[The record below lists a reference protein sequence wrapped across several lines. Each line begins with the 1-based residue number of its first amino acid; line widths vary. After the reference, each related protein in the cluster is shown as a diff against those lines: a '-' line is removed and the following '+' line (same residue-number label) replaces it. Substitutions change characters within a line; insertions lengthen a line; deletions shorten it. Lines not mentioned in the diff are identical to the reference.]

1 MGNIFDDVDSQISSS
16 IDASDPVPPPVQNAT
31 AGKSNSAFDQV
42 DSIANTTQPQGPERT
57 VLGTLGDVAGGVKD
71 VGKMLYDVPIQ
82 TKGAI
87 GGLLEDDDPD
97 ARVTFADEWQRAAKQ
112 RTEQRAAELSPEDR
126 AKKVF
131 PLPGFLS
138 ESGAITRGDIQDTSA
153 STGFSAVAM
162 GAGFA
167 GGTLGS
173 AVGLWGTAGGAL
185 AGAGAAAYKMDK
197 ANITRQL
204 IDVAE
209 KTKGGRLTDE
219 ERGEL
224 LTRTEAVRDDHA
236 LWEAGPEAVG
246 TALSLTGIG
255 KIFKGAAT
263 GATQKIIGGIVTSL
277 GGELS
282 TETITQIGQNI
293 AENEMGLGD
302 GNPMSFSDPE
312 SYKKALQEVGPSVVT
327 LSGVMGGGGY
337 VAGKGRGLI
346 DAALGKGGSE
356 DGNLASDIANSGK
369 DLDKDP
375 LGAEV
380 NKLLYESLNG
390 VQESPDSQAAA
401 ELAGILT
408 GSPIETEDDRA
419 QMVQAALEFYNDP
432 QMPQDAKDRFVKEGV
447 FEHLGIPVPL
457 QENGYGPE
465 QQQGYS
471 PILPEGARDQI
482 DADVLNQQFPEETR
496 DLMWDL
502 TGQAEDEQGM
512 ADTRTRKQRFENL
525 KQGLADRELSLEELE
540 ANRTGRPPTAEESA
554 QAFLGQEPTQA
565 MADVEGRQARL
576 EDAAAGFEALPPE
589 ETGAGEMSQKDVS
602 NDQPQ
607 VTQVTQNPETGHTKK
622 GSKNDIELSQVI
634 DTTQKQYTETGREQV
649 TQNGEIG
656 HTKTTV
662 DNPDSIAHG
671 KDVNLAP
678 TEAQKEAE
686 NYKTPKVSI
695 DGLKLSI
702 ENPAGSVRSGK
713 DASGKEWSQEMK
725 ADYGRILGSKGFDKD
740 HVDIMVAPGY
750 QGGADNVYVVNQ
762 HKADG
767 SFDEHK
773 ILAGVNSE
781 QEALALYNSNYEEGW
796 AGGKSVT
803 RVAMPVFKKWVSGRG
818 PSQGAFVR
826 ERTVFPGTKT
836 PVAET
841 KAPVSG
847 TATGEKSP
855 YQMTPEEYTAGITDT
870 DEKAIRLAAHPRSVK
885 EALRF
890 DLPVPLPVLQAYSN
904 NQWAKNGIAK
914 LYPDQ
919 AVPAGNK
926 SATPTDKEN
935 LSVQSDVPSAQ
946 TGTGSVSDGGP
957 QLVEHVTKK
966 GKTIRG
972 VVRADITWK
981 EAKTIDKFTFKKDG
995 GWFIR
1000 EQYLQKEQT
1009 SDSGTADGRDGS
1021 GVPGNGNRTEPVSG
1035 LDTTGNAPVSGQSR
1049 VSKKGVIGEKLAQG
1063 ETRLTATGRQTTPFP
1078 KVATDSN
1085 RKAKNTLKRVDR
1097 WLMENALAEAEAR
1110 GDEYNAR
1117 MFRRNLEKPSQAD
1130 KDSAEMYLF
1139 DEVQPK
1145 VTPSILKDL
1154 VTPEQKAQEGVKQA
1168 SEEKSEAKQDGEKAQ
1183 GSPAKSTLEQLK
1195 EMSDDDIDN
1204 LFDEVDQER
1213 AAEKPPKAASPP
1225 KPPREPKAPS
1235 VPRPP
1240 KSNPPI
1246 PPEPKKTAGQIVK
1259 EGGIAA
1265 QSAVKDAMAGL
1276 TALFGD
1282 PNTIRMGPA
1291 FDEETYR
1298 KAKPHF
1304 VNAWNGVK
1312 DLGYSVKEL
1321 INYFYGQFGDK
1332 IRPYLQRFVKDVRNG
1347 NLEVEL
1353 TEKPNKSTLEER
1365 GGEPYADNENQS
1377 GEGKSV
1383 RADDE
1388 AAAGAGDNALEGV
1401 AAEGSGG
1408 TGSGRAPAGGS
1419 AQGGRKN
1426 AGGNKKPDGGRVP
1439 APRGGRG
1446 DAAEVYPP
1454 DTGAGSGRGDGKRV
1468 GGPATT
1474 PAINFRI
1481 TEDVRLGQGG
1491 ETVKFNDNLAAI
1503 KILKKLESEKRRAT
1517 PEEQRA
1523 LARYVGWGG
1532 LANSFR
1538 NGVTGEVKSGWEDR
1552 VAELEKILTP
1562 EELAVARNSTKAAH
1576 YTSFPV
1582 VNAMWKAVERMG
1594 FKGGNVLEPSVGVG
1608 NFLGLMPES
1617 LAGNTNMMAVEYDN
1631 ITAGIAKH
1639 LYPNAAVF
1647 HSGFQELPLPEN
1659 SFDLVIGNPPFGQ
1672 DRLNFPHNPDL
1683 NPYSIHHQFFLAGM
1697 DALKPGGLQV
1707 MVVSRYLMD
1716 GKDTTVRKLLAGKG
1730 KLLAAIRLPD
1740 TAFKENAKTDVVTD
1754 VLFLQ
1759 KYTERELSVI
1769 ETARET
1775 AAKQKITLPDPEWVE
1790 TTTIPDPLGGDP
1802 MRVNAYFKSNPA
1814 AIIGQLERSGSMRG
1828 SGTNVNVKLD
1838 KSEDIAARLDKIIR
1852 TMPADIAAEVAPA
1865 DKQAQY
1871 FKNMVDAMKISLSG
1885 QELGSISFNEFGE
1898 LEQVIDRETDGGDT
1912 ILSKRVITP
1921 SSPWSSALSM
1931 DKDGKWFRDVDKVD
1945 EKGEKVKVVVGDKAT
1960 KRNQKTRE
1968 VFEKESD
1975 IPANMK
1981 LGEPGY
1987 NRLRDS
1993 IQLLETLAKQINL
2006 ETSDSSEKEME
2017 SNRAK
2022 LRRQYDAYVKEH
2034 SHINDKKTANI
2045 LAGMPNSALLL
2056 SLESKYKPP
2065 IDKDK
2070 AKKLG
2075 IAPQPAMVEQAT
2087 ILSKRVISPVEM
2099 ATTAAT
2105 PADALAINLSESGR
2119 IDLARVAELL
2129 GKSEED
2135 TVKALHDDLDT
2146 PLIFFDPETDRW
2158 EPADEYLGGNV
2169 VRKMEA
2175 AKDKGLDKNAKALE
2189 KVLPE
2194 PWTADK
2200 VTATI
2205 GGVWI
2210 PADVYADFL
2219 SHLTKSPSEVK
2230 YFRTTNTFHVQGR
2243 TAGPSNWG
2251 TQQRSPVAL
2260 VDAILNNR
2268 PIKVTYTDHEGK
2280 THVDQEAT
2288 DAAIAKA
2295 AEIKDEFDAWVFK
2308 DSDRRNRL
2316 VKIFN
2321 DKFNVRVTKQRDGQ
2335 HLQFP
2340 GKVPDTI
2347 IAMRRHQKNAIWRGI
2362 VDNVVLFDHSVGSG
2376 KTFTSI
2382 ARALERKRM
2391 GLSRK
2396 PMIVVPNHL
2405 VEQFAKDVYKLYP
2418 GAKLLAAGKSDLV
2431 PAKRRRI
2438 FAKIATGDWDMVIV
2452 PHSSFQFIG
2461 ISPATETR
2469 YLEAELA
2476 IAEEAV
2482 KEALAETGHD
2492 GGNFRKP
2499 LAVKEAEALRDKI
2512 KNRLAQVKEKSGKKD
2527 RLLTFEQLGVDDLTI
2542 DESHEFKNLFYNSSL
2557 NVRGMGP
2564 KGGSGKAYDM
2574 WTKTRVLH
2582 EMPNGS
2588 VAFMTGTPISNSAVE
2603 MYTLMRYLVPDL
2615 LEEHGL
2621 EHFDAWRNNFASV
2634 NSAFEPT
2641 DSGRGLKEVSRLG
2654 RDWTNT
2660 RSLMDLYYTFAD
2672 CVSND
2677 DIQKWYAED
2686 NNGAQFPLPKVKG
2699 GGRVG
2704 INVKPTPAQR
2714 GIIEDIISGFD
2725 GLESI
2730 SDPKERNKAR
2740 LRLMDRARKVSLDAR
2755 AARPGIDS
2763 NEEGGKLSRVSDEVV
2778 RLHRKWTAE
2787 KGTQLI
2793 FLDRSVPKAKGDDK
2807 IIKTYDELMAKLEA
2821 AERTGD
2827 EAAIRRI
2834 GDSLERFD
2842 PVEIEESRTAQAGG
2856 WNAYQQIKDNLV
2868 ERGIPAN
2875 EIRFIQEA
2883 DTDEKKKFL
2892 FEEVNSGA
2900 VRVLIGS
2907 TPRMGAGTNVQE
2919 RLVGLHHV
2927 DVTWKPSDIEQR
2939 EGRII
2944 RQGNKIGFDENGN
2957 SIRDDFEVEIL
2968 AYTTDTTVDAKMWTL
2983 NSTKLKMIN
2992 GIRQYDGS
3000 FTMEFD
3006 DTDAVGMAEI
3016 AAIASGEPL
3025 QLERVQLTAEID
3037 KLERLKRAHER
3048 QRWAAEDTIHR
3059 MERTIET
3066 ALAMIKELEA
3076 AAKTVE
3082 KATADERRKWESATV
3097 DIDGTTYG
3105 GSDARKAL
3113 DKLIE
3118 ESKKEGAE
3126 PFSVTIDGKKYRAKV
3141 KAEDALHAVLGD
3153 AAFFAMKING
3163 KSFKQ
3168 RGEATKEVVALANAK
3183 LEQIEKQDPD
3193 FSESDEIMLGTVT
3206 VHGID
3211 IDLSMQVSMSA
3222 VGYEKHKVVDRK
3234 KQVEFFFERRVD
3246 LPGGKQS
3253 YLVNQSYAS
3262 TLAANRAHT
3271 AMPSLFRGTMDT
3283 IEDISSRAS
3292 NEARLLATAEKDLP
3306 TYKEVAEKPF
3316 AKDDE
3321 LKQKGERLVEVEREL
3336 NNRKAAATNQQNLN
3350 DVLSTAQKAKDVVQ
3364 WLADNAE
3371 NASYRVIAN
3380 KIKDHIGDD
3389 IKLTIVKP
3397 GEKVEGGVPTAL
3409 NISYGVYH
3417 VELKTGR
3424 KEIFLKHTD
3433 FGEDDNGMSEKVALH
3448 ELIHAAT
3455 LERITAGNL
3464 MKNEGTA
3471 LFAAI
3476 QELYGLQNAV
3486 VDYLNDR
3493 HKAGTQTDFEK
3504 KLEVQMAASD
3514 VHELVTWGLTSKEF
3528 QQMLAEIPVGNGKTG
3543 FSKFIDTLLSLFG
3556 IDKNK
3561 HNALSE
3567 LVKITESILDSQ
3579 GLAPITRFSKSIGTT
3594 TGRTVAQLE
3603 EELRGTIGEE
3613 AFSSLVESG
3622 AVDFVGTQ
3630 EEARAIID
3638 RLNGVQ
3644 ESAAWHGSPHSFDKF
3659 STAAI
3664 GTGEGNQAYGA
3675 GLYFAGSKKVAEWY
3689 KTRLARYSRGA
3700 IRAAIQYLKDEKISS
3715 DPEEDYGYSDDNDY
3729 VVLAMLN
3736 GFKPN
3741 DTPTGRLYQVELAP
3755 AEDEYLL
3762 WDKPLSEQSEKV
3774 KTALRKAGIET
3785 KEPSTYDKE
3794 TADFFD
3800 DIIEGGLKEG
3810 DTANDGYN
3818 PTGKIVY
3825 SRLSSESEQAASEY
3839 LHSLGIRGI
3848 KYLDG
3853 TSRGKGDGN
3862 FNYVIFNDADVSIVD
3877 VQYSEDG
3884 RTIQGFTD
3892 GTKSWLV
3899 ADGIQKGRAGDVL
3912 NHEVGVHLRKLML
3925 NDREYQAIERSLPK
3939 RQRESGRTGRAIRAA
3954 MARVPKSTKSEHY
3967 WSEVLAYMVE
3977 DAPESGV
3984 VRRIMA
3990 AAKKIL
3996 IRVFGN
4002 RFVNYLSV
4010 DDLKAM
4016 AISAVKRGGDVR
4028 GSGNPQ
4034 FSFAGKNAA
4043 AADTGKLAE
4052 AQEMKAAGKPRE
4064 DIWEETGWWEIV
4076 PGQWSFELDDSLSS
4090 LEMLDG
4096 KLSDVLKDRGLF
4108 QAYPFLKGV
4117 NIAFRSLGPNRRGI
4131 FSPQDVTIYVN
4142 SRMDNEAARST
4153 VHHEIQHIIQRHEG
4167 FAGGTSYKESP
4178 NNSYYRQAGEVEARL
4193 VQFRRNMTPAA
4204 RKAQPPWVS
4213 MEKMLKAEGLL
4224 KDGQDVRDVL
4234 LKRPTSPDTLMFS
4247 YQEARNTTILNAQV
4261 DGEVSNASLS
4271 YGEKLVAKIMRKL
4284 AAVSSPAVANK
4295 RFKGKAVDEAIEAFQ
4310 EARKVINDPL
4320 KSAAAKQQ
4328 FAAVF
4333 VNKLPPV
4340 PRAKLLNKLS
4350 QISRVKDPEKQ
4361 QKRLRNFLTGGNK
4374 ALTEWLKDQMVD
4386 KMEKAVNPL
4395 KMKKG
4400 RLKQGR
4406 GDSFERDLKY
4416 LRETAFKIGTGSSD
4430 TDIEMEIEHE
4440 RLVKERLAIEEQI
4453 DEAKTEKERMD
4464 LEEKLADTES
4474 FKNLLSIFGGIEAQ
4488 SFDEVVRAYRA
4499 MADFLEEGRFP
4510 WREKIE
4516 ALRKRNKEN
4525 IKQLLQVVTGEEEP
4539 KPETMAK
4546 KRQREV
4552 REKSYLGKIK
4562 EAFSAVSNS
4571 IQSWEILMDIISRK
4585 SGAKTL
4591 QSWAVKHYGSIVHK
4605 ATRDEERIKM
4615 DTHEMIL
4622 EKAVEIFGVKDNVK
4636 LAKEFAKLSQQVEN
4650 KVFTGTGENRQSMP
4664 MSPTEAAYWYQIS
4677 RGIDNPNIAKTFESM
4692 GVTDETLDQIEEL
4705 MGPKLKAWA
4714 DYLVSE
4720 FYQDFHGDSNKIY
4733 RMLHGIDLD
4742 KTANY
4747 VPLHREVTGKIADKE
4762 KEGMLARAEKGNIN
4776 KGFTRARVATTKH
4789 FKVMNLNDVLV
4800 NHIADAAHFRAWALP
4815 TKEINGTFNSPTVQK
4830 FIRQHYGASTM
4841 RTIRRFQ
4848 DRFVRSDR
4856 EIADDL
4862 HFLDKVRGNVTR
4874 AMVGLNPVVFLKQ
4887 LTALPSY
4894 MADIPMDAWFKH
4906 TAYAL
4911 RHPVM
4916 VARILGRSTMIKAR
4930 YQQGFER
4937 DVATA
4942 MKLGGNNV
4950 VARHRRLTDSVMVLV
4965 QLGDKVSVLMGGYAV
4980 YKHHLD
4986 KLKAAGVS
4994 HREADKQALEEF
5006 EMATERSQQSGAAK
5020 DLGWF
5025 QSGTP
5030 IMKLFTMF
5038 MTAPASYSR
5047 QIFMAVRNMKADPK
5061 DSAKRLFVFGV
5072 LMPVIFQAIA
5082 DALMIFGGDDD
5093 DEERFWKNQA
5103 KALALG
5109 PFQGLPIIR
5118 TMIEGYAQAIN
5129 GQYFHDEFTPV
5140 AEAFSTSK
5148 ETVSDF
5154 FKFLQGGTE
5163 RIPEDEYLERSLLG
5177 LVHTFGYMTGVPTKP
5192 LQRTYSGVY
5201 DAATGETEHPIRR
5214 VIGYSKYVVGE
5225 NE

>member
-1291 FDEETYR
+1291 FDEETYQ

-1388 AAAGAGDNALEGV
+1388 AAAGPGDNALEGM
-1401 AAEGSGG
+1401 ASEGSGG

-1426 AGGNKKPDGGRVP
+1426 AGGNKKPDAGGVS

-1446 DAAEVYPP
+1446 DVAEVHSSE
-1454 DTGAGSGRGDGKRV
+1454 TGEGSGRGDGKRV
-1468 GGPATT
+1468 SGPATT
-1474 PAINFRI
+1474 PAVNFRI

-1517 PEEQRA
+1517 PDEQRA

-1647 HSGFQELPLPEN
+1647 HSGFQDLPLPEN

-1683 NPYSIHHQFFLAGM
+1683 NPYTIHHQFFLAGM

-1759 KYTERELSVI
+1759 KYTERELSAM

-1790 TTTIPDPLGGDP
+1790 TTTIPDPLGGEP

-1814 AIIGQLERSGSMRG
+1814 AVIGRLERSGSMRG

-1838 KSEDIAARLDKIIR
+1838 KSEDIAARLDKIIK
-1852 TMPADIAAEVAPA
+1852 TMPADIAVEVAPA

-1945 EKGEKVKVVVGDKAT
+1945 EKGAKVKVVVGDKAT

-1993 IQLLETLAKQINL
+1993 IQLLETLTKQINL

-2034 SHINDKKTANI
+2034 SHINDRKTANI

-2075 IAPQPAMVEQAT
+2075 IAPQQAMVEQAT
-2087 ILSKRVISPVEM
+2087 ILSKRVISPVEK

-2105 PADALAINLSESGR
+2105 PADALAINLSETGR
-2119 IDLARVAELL
+2119 ISLERVAELL
-2129 GKSEED
+2129 GKSEDE

-2169 VRKMEA
+2169 VRKMAA
-2175 AKDKGLDKNAKALE
+2175 AKAKGLEKNAKALE

-2219 SHLTKSPSEVK
+2219 SHLTKSPAEVK

-2340 GKVPDTI
+2340 GKVPDAI

-2362 VDNVVLFDHSVGSG
+2362 VDNVVLFDHAVGSG

-2492 GGNFRKP
+2492 GGSFRKP

-2527 RLLTFEQLGVDDLTI
+2527 RLLTFEQLGVDDLTV
-2542 DESHEFKNLFYNSSL
+2542 DEEHDIGKNLFYTSSL

-2564 KGGSGKAYDM
+2564 KGGSGKAYDL

-2582 EMPNGS
+2582 EMKNGS
-2588 VAFMTGTPISNSAVE
+2588 IAFMTGTPISNSAVE
-2603 MYTLMRYLVPDL
+2603 MYTLMRYLVPEL

-2641 DSGRGLKEVSRLG
+2641 DSGKGLKEVSRLG

-2730 SDPKERNKAR
+2730 TDPKERNKAR

-2842 PVEIEESRTAQAGG
+2842 PVEIEELRIAQAGG

-2944 RQGNKIGFDENGN
+2944 RQGNRIGFDENGN
-2957 SIRDDFEVEIL
+2957 SIRDNFEVEIL
-2968 AYTTDTTVDAKMWTL
+2968 AYTTDTTVDAKMWAL

-3025 QLERVQLTAEID
+3025 QLERVQLSAEID

-3066 ALAMIKELEA
+3066 APAMIKELES

-3234 KQVEFFFERRVD
+3234 KQVEFFFERRID

-3271 AMPSLFRGTMDT
+3271 AMPSLFRGTLDT
-3283 IEDISSRAS
+3283 IEDISSRAN

-3306 TYKEVAEKPF
+3306 TYKEVAGKPF
-3316 AKDDE
+3316 AKEDD
-3321 LKQKGERLVEVEREL
+3321 LKQKGERLTAVEREL
-3336 NNRKAAATNQQNLN
+3336 ESRKKSNASEDAVAKE
-3350 DVLSTAQKAKDVVQ
+3350 VEKAK
-3364 WLADNAE
+3364 L
-3371 NASYRVIAN
+3371 
-3380 KIKDHIGDD
+3380 G
-3389 IKLTIVKP
+3389 
-3397 GEKVEGGVPTAL
+3397 VE
-3409 NISYGVYH
+3409 Y
-3417 VELKTGR
+3417 
-3424 KEIFLKHTD
+3424 
-3433 FGEDDNGMSEKVALH
+3433 
-3448 ELIHAAT
+3448 
-3455 LERITAGNL
+3455 
-3464 MKNEGTA
+3464 
-3471 LFAAI
+3471 
-3476 QELYGLQNAV
+3476 
-3486 VDYLNDR
+3486 
-3493 HKAGTQTDFEK
+3493 
-3504 KLEVQMAASD
+3504 
-3514 VHELVTWGLTSKEF
+3514 
-3528 QQMLAEIPVGNGKTG
+3528 
-3543 FSKFIDTLLSLFG
+3543 
-3556 IDKNK
+3556 
-3561 HNALSE
+3561 
-3567 LVKITESILDSQ
+3567 
-3579 GLAPITRFSKSIGTT
+3579 SKSGGTT

-3603 EELRGTIGEE
+3603 DELRSTIGEE
-3613 AFSSLVESG
+3613 TFTSLVESG

-3630 EEARAIID
+3630 EEAMEVID
-3638 RLNGVQ
+3638 RLT
-3644 ESAAWHGSPHSFDKF
+3644 SP
-3659 STAAI
+3659 
-3664 GTGEGNQAYGA
+3664 
-3675 GLYFAGSKKVAEWY
+3675 
-3689 KTRLARYSRGA
+3689 
-3700 IRAAIQYLKDEKISS
+3700 
-3715 DPEEDYGYSDDNDY
+3715 
-3729 VVLAMLN
+3729 
-3736 GFKPN
+3736 
-3741 DTPTGRLYQVELAP
+3741 
-3755 AEDEYLL
+3755 
-3762 WDKPLSEQSEKV
+3762 
-3774 KTALRKAGIET
+3774 
-3785 KEPSTYDKE
+3785 
-3794 TADFFD
+3794 
-3800 DIIEGGLKEG
+3800 DI
-3810 DTANDGYN
+3810 
-3818 PTGKIVY
+3818 
-3825 SRLSSESEQAASEY
+3825 
-3839 LHSLGIRGI
+3839 LH
-3848 KYLDG
+3848 
-3853 TSRGKGDGN
+3853 
-3862 FNYVIFNDADVSIVD
+3862 
-3877 VQYSEDG
+3877 SEDG

-3925 NDREYQAIERSLPK
+3925 KDREYQAIERSLSK

-3967 WSEVLAYMVE
+3967 WSEVMAYMVE

-4010 DDLKAM
+4010 DDLRVM
-4016 AISAVKRGGDVR
+4016 AISAVKRGGDIQGSNMAAPMFSEKVLQAISSAATSLNQVPALFKKNFLKPGTVNVDIGGGKYDAGTEYLKEQGIKNLVYDPFNRSAEHNQDVVKELTANRTDTATVNNVLNVIKEKPVR
-4028 GSGNPQ
+4028 LAVIRQAAKAIKADGTAYFQIHEGDGDGNSRVTKVVNGAPASWQNHQKTAWYEDEVRQYFGEVTRKGNVLIAMAPVKDSSMEEWSDGAGNPL
-4034 FSFAGKNAA
+4034 FSFAGKNATT
-4043 AADTGKLAE
+4043 ADTGKLAK

-4064 DIWEETGWWEIV
+4064 DIWKETGWWEIV

-4090 LEMLDG
+4090 LEMRDG

-4167 FAGGTSYKESP
+4167 FSGGTSYKESP

-4224 KDGQDVRDVL
+4224 KEGQDVRDVL
-4234 LKRPTSPDTLMFS
+4234 LKRSTSPDTLMFS

-4271 YGEKLVAKIMRKL
+4271 YGEKLVAEIMRKL

-4310 EARKVINDPL
+4310 KARDVINDPL

-4350 QISRVKDPEKQ
+4350 QISRVKDPERQ

-4374 ALTEWLKDQMVD
+4374 ALAEFLRDQMVS
-4386 KMEKAVNPL
+4386 KLEKAVAPL
-4395 KMKKG
+4395 KMKKD
-4400 RLKQGR
+4400 RVRRGR
-4406 GDSFERDLKY
+4406 GAEFERDLKY
-4416 LRETAFKIGTGSSD
+4416 LRTVAFKIGTGPGAGVEVQLEQD
-4430 TDIEMEIEHE
+4430 
-4440 RLVKERLAIEEQI
+4440 RLTQQRLILEDQLQ
-4453 DEAKTEKERMD
+4453 EAKTAEERAR

-4474 FKNLLSIFGGIEAQ
+4474 FLNLLSIFGGIEAQ

-4499 MADFLEEGRFP
+4499 MADFLEEGRAP
-4510 WREKIE
+4510 WRTQLETWKE
-4516 ALRKRNKEN
+4516 RNKAN
-4525 IKQLLQVVTGEEEP
+4525 KKQLLQVVTGEDDP
-4539 KPETMAK
+4539 KPETLAEK
-4546 KRQREV
+4546 SRREA
-4552 REKSYLGKIK
+4552 REKSFTGRAQ
-4562 EAFSAVSNS
+4562 EALSATSNS
-4571 IQSWEILMDIISRK
+4571 IQSWELLMDKISRK

-4591 QSWAVKHYGSIVHK
+4591 QSWAVKHFGSIVHK
-4605 ATRDEERIKM
+4605 ATRDYERM
-4615 DTHEMIL
+4615 QMEWHEKIM
-4622 EKAVEIFGVKDNVK
+4622 EKAVEIFGVKDNAK
-4636 LAKEFAKLSQQVEN
+4636 LAKEFAKLSQQVEG
-4650 KVFTGTGENRQSMP
+4650 KVFVGAGESRQSLTL
-4664 MSPTEAAYWYQIS
+4664 SPLQAAYWYQIS
-4677 RGIDNPNIAKTFESM
+4677 RDIDNPAVAETFEGM
-4692 GVTDETLDQIEEL
+4692 GINDETLDQIEEL
-4705 MGPKLKAWA
+4705 IGPKLKAWA

-4720 FYQDFHGDSNKIY
+4720 FYQEFHTDTNEVY
-4733 RMLHGIDLD
+4733 RQVYGIDLD

-4747 VPLHREVTGKIADKE
+4747 VPWRREVTGKAADKE
-4762 KEGMLARAEKGNIN
+4762 KEGMLAGMESGSIKKGSL
-4776 KGFTRARVATTKH
+4776 RARVKNTKP
-4789 FKVMNLNDVLV
+4789 FKMMNLNDILV
-4800 NHIADAAHFRAWALP
+4800 AHIADMNHFKAWAIP
-4815 TKEINGTFNSPTVQK
+4815 TREINGTFNSPTVQK
-4830 FIRQHYGASTM
+4830 FIRQHYGASTI

-4862 HFLDKVRGNVTR
+4862 HFLDKIRGNVTR

-4906 TAYAL
+4906 TGYAL

-4942 MKLGGNNV
+4942 MKLGGNNI

-4986 KLKAAGVS
+4986 KLKAAGMS

-5154 FKFLQGGTE
+5154 FKFMQGGTE
-5163 RIPEDEYLERSLLG
+5163 RISEDEYLERSLLG

>member
-1 MGNIFDDVDSQISSS
+1 MGNIFDDVDSRISSS

-31 AGKSNSAFDQV
+31 AGKSLSVFDQV
-42 DSIANTTQPQGPERT
+42 ESIANTPKPQEPRSALGELGTAWKR
-57 VLGTLGDVAGGVKD
+57 GTLGVLPEMAGQALQWGTESPVTENIIGKEKAQGLAHYGKSLAENRKAYLERPENQLHPEDHSAVTNTLAQGAEMIPSSIVPALAVGAGVALLPEALTAGGI
-71 VGKMLYDVPIQ
+71 GLGLTALGGAVPMGMAQAQQ
-82 TKGAI
+82 TKEAVMEA
-87 GGLLEDDDPD
+87 GG
-97 ARVTFADEWQRAAKQ
+97 
-112 RTEQRAAELSPEDR
+112 TEEAAET
-126 AKKVF
+126 AGWK
-131 PLPGFLS
+131 
-138 ESGAITRGDIQDTSA
+138 SGAIETAGETLGTYIGGKFLGFGKDLLGIGAGKTISSVIGQATNKEILRPFAKALVKTAIGETLTEMGQNYGQATVEKNAGVNTDPIEQAKASILPTLGMTAWLAPFGLHASYRRSQHAEAVDNALNDPKATEPETRAEIVNALYESAKENKVPDADQWRVAALEDVAAGRPIRRSA
-153 STGFSAVAM
+153 STDP
-162 GAGFA
+162 
-167 GGTLGS
+167 L
-173 AVGLWGTAGGAL
+173 
-185 AGAGAAAYKMDK
+185 
-197 ANITRQL
+197 
-204 IDVAE
+204 
-209 KTKGGRLTDE
+209 
-219 ERGEL
+219 
-224 LTRTEAVRDDHA
+224 
-236 LWEAGPEAVG
+236 
-246 TALSLTGIG
+246 
-255 KIFKGAAT
+255 
-263 GATQKIIGGIVTSL
+263 
-277 GGELS
+277 
-282 TETITQIGQNI
+282 
-293 AENEMGLGD
+293 ENEVNALLG
-302 GNPMSFSDPE
+302 
-312 SYKKALQEVGPSVVT
+312 
-327 LSGVMGGGGY
+327 
-337 VAGKGRGLI
+337 
-346 DAALGKGGSE
+346 
-356 DGNLASDIANSGK
+356 
-369 DLDKDP
+369 
-375 LGAEV
+375 
-380 NKLLYESLNG
+380 ESLNS
-390 VQESPDSQAAA
+390 ENTDSPDSQAAV

-408 GSPIETEDDRA
+408 GSPVESEDDRA
-419 QMVQAALEFYNDP
+419 QRVNAALEFFNDP
-432 QMPQDAKDRFVKEGV
+432 QLPQDAKDRFVKEGV
-447 FEHLGIPVPL
+447 FDHLGIPVPG
-457 QENGYGPE
+457 QEPGYGPD

-525 KQGLADRELSLEELE
+525 KQGLADRELSMEELE

-554 QAFLGQEPTQA
+554 QAFMNQEQTPA
-565 MADVEGRQARL
+565 MVDVEGRQARL
-576 EDAAAGFEALPPE
+576 DDAAAAFANQPEGETDGQINKYPGYREIGSLPQG
-589 ETGAGEMSQKDVS
+589 TDGAGSGSLVS
-602 NDQPQ
+602 DGKTDGGSVQQ
-607 VTQVTQNPETGHTKK
+607 GDIRTTGLEGGT
-622 GSKNDIELSQVI
+622 GEQSVQAAPKN
-634 DTTQKQYTETGREQV
+634 
-649 TQNGEIG
+649 
-656 HTKTTV
+656 TV
-662 DNPDSIAHG
+662 DNPSSIVHG
-671 KDVNLAP
+671 KDINLAP

-686 NYKTPKVSI
+686 NYKTAKASI
-695 DGLKLSI
+695 DGLSLSI

-725 ADYGRILGSKGFDKD
+725 ADYGRILGSKGYDKD
-740 HVDIMVAPGY
+740 HVDIMVKPGY

-773 ILAGVNSE
+773 VVAGVNSE
-781 QEALALYNSNYEEGW
+781 QEALALYNSSYEAGW
-796 AGGKSVT
+796 TGGKSVT
-803 RVAMPVFKKWVSGRG
+803 RIAMPVFKKWVSGKG
-818 PSQGAFVR
+818 PSQGVFVR
-826 ERTVFPGTKT
+826 ERTVFSETKSKKDT
-836 PVAET
+836 FRKPTFGMPKVEFANAET
-841 KAPVSG
+841 KATVS
-847 TATGEKSP
+847 EKSP
-855 YQMTPEEYTAGITDT
+855 YQMTPKEYTAGITDT

-914 LYPDQ
+914 LYPEKMEQKQ
-919 AVPAGNK
+919 AGDETA
-926 SATPTDKEN
+926 SAIEIIENNIPNSTTPKKDN
-935 LSVQSDVPSAQ
+935 I
-946 TGTGSVSDGGP
+946 
-957 QLVEHVTKK
+957 VEHVTKK

-972 VVRADITWK
+972 IVRTDITWK
-981 EAKTIDKFTFKKDG
+981 EAKAIDKFTFKKDG

-1000 EQYLQKEQT
+1000 EQHLTGDPGGKTGQT
-1009 SDSGTADGRDGS
+1009 SENSKTENKTSSGTENQNVKGLENS
-1021 GVPGNGNRTEPVSG
+1021 GISIPRGK
-1035 LDTTGNAPVSGQSR
+1035 TG
-1049 VSKKGVIGEKLAQG
+1049 EMLAEG
-1063 ETRLTATGRQTTPFP
+1063 DVRLTATGRQTSPFP

-1085 RKAKNTLKRVDR
+1085 RKAENTLKRVDR
-1097 WLMENALAEAEAR
+1097 WLMENALAEAESR
-1110 GDEYNAR
+1110 GDNYNAR
-1117 MFRRNLEKPSQAD
+1117 MFRHNLEKPSQSD

-1145 VTPSILKDL
+1145 VVPSILKDL
-1154 VTPEQKAQEGVKQA
+1154 VTPEQKAQIEANSTTTEDRFYPNDQVVITNGENKGERGSVSRFVQIGRQKPLV
-1168 SEEKSEAKQDGEKAQ
+1168 SISLENGESFETTSDNVRLVEERPEAD
-1183 GSPAKSTLEQLK
+1183 PKSTLEQLQ

-1213 AAEKPPKAASPP
+1213 AAEKPPKTAEPP
-1225 KPPREPKAPS
+1225 KPPREPKAPIA
-1235 VPRPP
+1235 PRPP
-1240 KSNPPI
+1240 KSNPPS
-1246 PPEPKKTAGQIVK
+1246 PPAPKKTAGQIVK

-1388 AAAGAGDNALEGV
+1388 AAAGPGDNALEGM
-1401 AAEGSGG
+1401 ASEGSGG

-1426 AGGNKKPDGGRVP
+1426 AGGNKKPDAGGVS

-1446 DAAEVYPP
+1446 DVAEVHSSE
-1454 DTGAGSGRGDGKRV
+1454 TGEGSGRGDGKRV
-1468 GGPATT
+1468 SGPATT
-1474 PAINFRI
+1474 PAVNFRI

-1517 PEEQRA
+1517 PDEQRA

-1647 HSGFQELPLPEN
+1647 HSGFQDLPLPEN

-1683 NPYSIHHQFFLAGM
+1683 NPYTIHHQFFLAGM

-1759 KYTERELSVI
+1759 KYTERELSAM

-1790 TTTIPDPLGGDP
+1790 TTTIPDPLGGEP

-1814 AIIGQLERSGSMRG
+1814 AVIGRLERSGSMRG

-1838 KSEDIAARLDKIIR
+1838 KSEDIAARLDKIIK
-1852 TMPADIAAEVAPA
+1852 TMPADIAVEVAPA

-1945 EKGEKVKVVVGDKAT
+1945 EKGAKVKVVVGDKAT

-1993 IQLLETLAKQINL
+1993 IQLLETLTKQINL

-2034 SHINDKKTANI
+2034 SHINDRKTANI

-2075 IAPQPAMVEQAT
+2075 IAPQQAMVEQAT
-2087 ILSKRVISPVEM
+2087 ILSKRVISPVEK

-2105 PADALAINLSESGR
+2105 PADALAINLSETGR
-2119 IDLARVAELL
+2119 ISLERVAELL
-2129 GKSEED
+2129 GKSEDE

-2169 VRKMEA
+2169 VRKMAA
-2175 AKDKGLDKNAKALE
+2175 AKAKGLEKNAKALE

-2219 SHLTKSPSEVK
+2219 SHLTKSPAEVK

-2340 GKVPDTI
+2340 GKVPDAI

-2362 VDNVVLFDHSVGSG
+2362 VDNVVLFDHAVGSG

-2492 GGNFRKP
+2492 GGSFRKP

-2527 RLLTFEQLGVDDLTI
+2527 RLLTFEQLGVDDLTV
-2542 DESHEFKNLFYNSSL
+2542 DEEHDIGKNLFYTSSL

-2564 KGGSGKAYDM
+2564 KGGSGKAYDL

-2582 EMPNGS
+2582 EMKNGS
-2588 VAFMTGTPISNSAVE
+2588 IAFMTGTPISNSAVE
-2603 MYTLMRYLVPDL
+2603 MYTLMRYLVPEL

-2641 DSGRGLKEVSRLG
+2641 DSGKGLKEVSRLG

-2730 SDPKERNKAR
+2730 TDPKERNKAR

-2842 PVEIEESRTAQAGG
+2842 PVEIEELRIAQAGG

-2944 RQGNKIGFDENGN
+2944 RQGNRIGFDENGN
-2957 SIRDDFEVEIL
+2957 SIRDNFEVEIL
-2968 AYTTDTTVDAKMWTL
+2968 AYTTDTTVDAKMWAL

-3025 QLERVQLTAEID
+3025 QLERVQLSAEID

-3066 ALAMIKELEA
+3066 APAMIKELES

-3234 KQVEFFFERRVD
+3234 KQVEFFFERRID

-3271 AMPSLFRGTMDT
+3271 AMPSLFRGTLDT
-3283 IEDISSRAS
+3283 IEDISSRAN

-3306 TYKEVAEKPF
+3306 TYKEVAGKPF
-3316 AKDDE
+3316 AKEDD
-3321 LKQKGERLVEVEREL
+3321 LKQKGERLTAVEREL
-3336 NNRKAAATNQQNLN
+3336 ESRKKSNASEDAVAKE
-3350 DVLSTAQKAKDVVQ
+3350 VEKAK
-3364 WLADNAE
+3364 L
-3371 NASYRVIAN
+3371 
-3380 KIKDHIGDD
+3380 G
-3389 IKLTIVKP
+3389 
-3397 GEKVEGGVPTAL
+3397 VE
-3409 NISYGVYH
+3409 Y
-3417 VELKTGR
+3417 
-3424 KEIFLKHTD
+3424 
-3433 FGEDDNGMSEKVALH
+3433 
-3448 ELIHAAT
+3448 
-3455 LERITAGNL
+3455 
-3464 MKNEGTA
+3464 
-3471 LFAAI
+3471 
-3476 QELYGLQNAV
+3476 
-3486 VDYLNDR
+3486 
-3493 HKAGTQTDFEK
+3493 
-3504 KLEVQMAASD
+3504 
-3514 VHELVTWGLTSKEF
+3514 
-3528 QQMLAEIPVGNGKTG
+3528 
-3543 FSKFIDTLLSLFG
+3543 
-3556 IDKNK
+3556 
-3561 HNALSE
+3561 
-3567 LVKITESILDSQ
+3567 
-3579 GLAPITRFSKSIGTT
+3579 SKSGGTT

-3603 EELRGTIGEE
+3603 DELRSTIGEE
-3613 AFSSLVESG
+3613 TFTSLVESG

-3630 EEARAIID
+3630 EEALKVID
-3638 RLNGVQ
+3638 RLT
-3644 ESAAWHGSPHSFDKF
+3644 SPE
-3659 STAAI
+3659 I
-3664 GTGEGNQAYGA
+3664 
-3675 GLYFAGSKKVAEWY
+3675 
-3689 KTRLARYSRGA
+3689 
-3700 IRAAIQYLKDEKISS
+3700 
-3715 DPEEDYGYSDDNDY
+3715 
-3729 VVLAMLN
+3729 
-3736 GFKPN
+3736 
-3741 DTPTGRLYQVELAP
+3741 
-3755 AEDEYLL
+3755 
-3762 WDKPLSEQSEKV
+3762 
-3774 KTALRKAGIET
+3774 
-3785 KEPSTYDKE
+3785 
-3794 TADFFD
+3794 
-3800 DIIEGGLKEG
+3800 
-3810 DTANDGYN
+3810 
-3818 PTGKIVY
+3818 
-3825 SRLSSESEQAASEY
+3825 
-3839 LHSLGIRGI
+3839 LH
-3848 KYLDG
+3848 
-3853 TSRGKGDGN
+3853 
-3862 FNYVIFNDADVSIVD
+3862 
-3877 VQYSEDG
+3877 SEDG

-3925 NDREYQAIERSLPK
+3925 KDREYQAIERSLSK

-3967 WSEVLAYMVE
+3967 WSEVMAYMVE

-4010 DDLKAM
+4010 DDLRVM
-4016 AISAVKRGGDVR
+4016 AISAVKRGGDIQGSNMAAPMFSEKVLQAISSAATSLNQVPALFKKNFLKPGTVNVDIGGGKYDAGTEYLKEQGIKNLVYDPFNRSAEHNQDVVKELTANRTDTATVNNVLNVIKEKPVR
-4028 GSGNPQ
+4028 LAVIRQAAKAIKADGTAYFQIHEGDGDGNSRVTKVVNGAPASWQNHQKTAWYEDEVRQYFGEVTRKGNVLIAMAPVKDSSMEEWSDGAGNPL
-4034 FSFAGKNAA
+4034 FSFAGKNATT
-4043 AADTGKLAE
+4043 ADTGKLAK

-4064 DIWEETGWWEIV
+4064 DIWKETGWWEIV

-4090 LEMLDG
+4090 LEMRDG

-4224 KDGQDVRDVL
+4224 KEGQDVRDVL
-4234 LKRPTSPDTLMFS
+4234 LKRSTSPDTLMFS

-4271 YGEKLVAKIMRKL
+4271 YGEKLVAEIMRKL

-4310 EARKVINDPL
+4310 KARDVINDPL

-4350 QISRVKDPEKQ
+4350 QISRVKDPERQ

-4374 ALTEWLKDQMVD
+4374 ALAEFLRDQMVS
-4386 KMEKAVNPL
+4386 KLEKAVAPL
-4395 KMKKG
+4395 KMKKD
-4400 RLKQGR
+4400 RVRRGR
-4406 GDSFERDLKY
+4406 GAEFERDLKY
-4416 LRETAFKIGTGSSD
+4416 LRTVAFKIGTGPGAGVEVQLEQD
-4430 TDIEMEIEHE
+4430 
-4440 RLVKERLAIEEQI
+4440 RLTQQRLILEDQLQ
-4453 DEAKTEKERMD
+4453 EAKTAEERAR

-4474 FKNLLSIFGGIEAQ
+4474 FLNLLSIFGGIEAQ

-4499 MADFLEEGRFP
+4499 MADFLEEGRAP
-4510 WREKIE
+4510 WRTQLETWKE
-4516 ALRKRNKEN
+4516 RNKAN
-4525 IKQLLQVVTGEEEP
+4525 KKQLLQVVTGEDDP
-4539 KPETMAK
+4539 KPETLAEK
-4546 KRQREV
+4546 SRREA
-4552 REKSYLGKIK
+4552 REKSFTGRAQ
-4562 EAFSAVSNS
+4562 EALSATSNS
-4571 IQSWEILMDIISRK
+4571 IQSWELLMDKISRK

-4591 QSWAVKHYGSIVHK
+4591 QSWAVKHFGSIVHK
-4605 ATRDEERIKM
+4605 ATRDYERM
-4615 DTHEMIL
+4615 QMEWHEKIM
-4622 EKAVEIFGVKDNVK
+4622 EKAVEIFGVKDNAK
-4636 LAKEFAKLSQQVEN
+4636 LAKEFAKLSQQVEG
-4650 KVFTGTGENRQSMP
+4650 KVFVGAGESRQSLTL
-4664 MSPTEAAYWYQIS
+4664 SPLQAAYWYQIS
-4677 RGIDNPNIAKTFESM
+4677 RDIDNPAVAETFEGM
-4692 GVTDETLDQIEEL
+4692 GINDETLDQIEEL
-4705 MGPKLKAWA
+4705 IGPKLKAWA

-4720 FYQDFHGDSNKIY
+4720 FYQEFHTDTNEVY
-4733 RMLHGIDLD
+4733 RQVYGIDLD

-4747 VPLHREVTGKIADKE
+4747 VPWRREVTGKAADKE
-4762 KEGMLARAEKGNIN
+4762 KEGMLAGMESGSIKKGSL
-4776 KGFTRARVATTKH
+4776 RARVKNTKP
-4789 FKVMNLNDVLV
+4789 FKMMNLNDILV
-4800 NHIADAAHFRAWALP
+4800 AHIADMNHFKAWAIP
-4815 TKEINGTFNSPTVQK
+4815 TREINGTFNSPTVQK
-4830 FIRQHYGASTM
+4830 FIRQHYGASTI

-4862 HFLDKVRGNVTR
+4862 HFLDKIRGNVTR

-4906 TAYAL
+4906 TGYAL

-4942 MKLGGNNV
+4942 MKLGGNNI

-4986 KLKAAGVS
+4986 KLKAAGMS

-5154 FKFLQGGTE
+5154 FKFMQGGTE
-5163 RIPEDEYLERSLLG
+5163 RISEDEYLERSLLG